1 MIKKRV
7 SQSNRDTLFLF
18 LLTHKQ
24 NERAFFENCRRKS
37 WRKIWTRRMRIAG
50 TDKLPFPNFEYLK
63 TRLCLLH

>member
-24 NERAFFENCRRKS
+24 NERAFFEIVDAK
-37 WRKIWTRRMRIAG
+37 AG
-50 TDKLPFPNFEYLK
+50 ERYG
-63 TRLCLLH
+63 RGG